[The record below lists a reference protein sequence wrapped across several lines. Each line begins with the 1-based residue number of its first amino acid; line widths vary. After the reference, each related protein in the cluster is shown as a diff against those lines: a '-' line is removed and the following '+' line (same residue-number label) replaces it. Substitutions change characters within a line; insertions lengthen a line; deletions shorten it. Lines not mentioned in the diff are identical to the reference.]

1 MSAASARHSRDMA
14 GGLLAVLMISLLF
27 GSAAEMCNRVGLSRN
42 QQFNSGFLYAAIT
55 MRSML
60 GKAPL
65 MLPTTALWICQA
77 VAFRYVRPGVAV
89 GNRSARPLG
98 RTRTGAFTGESS

>member
-1 MSAASARHSRDMA
+1 MA
-14 GGLLAVLMISLLF
+14 GGLLAVLTISLLF
-27 GSAAEMCNRVGLSRN
+27 GSAAEMWNRMGLSSN
-42 QQFNSGFLYAAIT
+42 GQSNSGFLCAAIA

-65 MLPTTALWICQA
+65 MLPTTAPWIWP